1 MLDQQD
7 TIHPATSFAGRGPNP
22 TGGRRRD
29 ADYYAAQDRA
39 AVPGELPTGADRF
52 APVRLLRRN
61 GLARHLGWPSR
72 IVDHLE
78 LLVSW
83 TAPVDWKPG
92 NLRIVWHSVAETA
105 QTLGISEEQVRR
117 NERRLMELGA
127 IAWSDSSN
135 YRRDGRRDKNGRIL
149 WAYGVDLG
157 PLAGLIPQLQRQ
169 ADIHLAALEEHRDHR
184 SRLSRARRHSR
195 DALVQAVQDGRI
207 PLAAADLLS
216 SHLQDFQPHCPAVR
230 IPLQELK
237 RLCEAAERFERGLM
251 ERIRDATAPEP
262 AEPSDSTNLPA
273 PADPRCLP
281 ESITNRKHKYEV
293 VAAKQANA
301 PSDTDPYAAR
311 QEAGKGDGSPAGQ
324 VDASTQ
330 KGPPDWLILET
341 LSPRIA
347 TYLPADRTPG
357 PRDLYE
363 AANLSRCRMGISPHA
378 WGEACKVLTR
388 VGAALAVVIIAS
400 RLDAEEIRSPGGYLR
415 GLTEAAREGRFD
427 MARSLWGVV
436 HRTEQVQQD
445 HDFWS
450 DELEAHAD
458 PEGVQP

>member
-1 MLDQQD
+1 M
-7 TIHPATSFAGRGPNP
+7 
-22 TGGRRRD
+22 
-29 ADYYAAQDRA
+29 
-39 AVPGELPTGADRF
+39 PGELPAGMDRF

-61 GLARHLGWPSR
+61 GLARILGWPSR

-83 TAPVDWKPG
+83 SAPVDWQPG
-92 NLRIVWHSVAETA
+92 NLRIVWRSVAETA
-105 QTLGISEEQVRR
+105 QSLGISEEQVRR

-135 YRRDGRRDKNGRIL
+135 YRRDGRRDKDGRIL

-157 PLAGLIPQLQRQ
+157 PLAGLIPELQRR
-169 ADIHLAALEEHRDHR
+169 ADIHLAALQEHRDLR

-207 PLAAADLLS
+207 LLAAAELLD
-216 SHLQDFQPHCPAVR
+216 SHLQDFQLHCPAVR
-230 IPLQELK
+230 VPLEELR
-237 RLCEAAERFERGLM
+237 RLCEAAERFERELT
-251 ERIRDATAPEP
+251 ERIRDAATSEQ
-262 AEPSDSTNLPA
+262 EEVSDSTNLPA
-273 PADPRCLP
+273 PADPGCLP

-293 VAAKQANA
+293 VAAKQADA
-301 PSDTDPYAAR
+301 PSDTKRSAAG
-311 QEAGKGDGSPAGQ
+311 QKTGKGDGSPSGEM
-324 VDASTQ
+324 DASRRR
-330 KGPPDWLILET
+330 GPPDWLILET

-347 TYLPADRTPG
+347 EYLPVDRPPS

-363 AANLSRCRMGISPHA
+363 AANLARGRMGISPHA

-400 RLDAEEIRSPGGYLR
+400 RLDAAEIRSPGGYLR
-415 GLTEAAREGRFD
+415 GLTEAARRGRLD

-436 HRTEQVQQD
+436 HRAEHVQQD
-445 HDFWS
+445 ADFWP

>member
-1 MLDQQD
+1 M
-7 TIHPATSFAGRGPNP
+7 SFAGRGPNP

-29 ADYYAAQDRA
+29 ANYYAAQDRA
-39 AVPGELPTGADRF
+39 AVPAELPTGADRF

-61 GLARHLGWPSR
+61 GLARVLGWPGR

-83 TAPVDWKPG
+83 SAPVDWKPG
-92 NLRIVWHSVAETA
+92 NLRIVWRSVAETA
-105 QTLGISEEQVRR
+105 QALGISEEQVRR

-135 YRRDGRRDKNGRIL
+135 YRRDGRRDKEGRIL

-157 PLAGLIPQLQRQ
+157 PLAHLVPELQRR
-169 ADIHLAALEEHRDHR
+169 ADIHLAALQEHRDLR
-184 SRLSRARRHSR
+184 FRLSKVRRHSR

-207 PLAAADLLS
+207 PLAAADLLG
-216 SHLQDFQPHCPAVR
+216 SHLQDFQPHCPAIR
-230 IPLQELK
+230 IPLEELR
-237 RLCEAAERFERGLM
+237 RLCEAAERFERKLT
-251 ERIRDATAPEP
+251 EHIRDATAPEP
-262 AEPSDSTNLPA
+262 EEVSDSTNLPA
-273 PADPRCLP
+273 PAEPECLP
-281 ESITNRKHKYEV
+281 DSITNRKHKYEV
-293 VAAKQANA
+293 VAAKQTEA
-301 PSDTDPYAAR
+301 PAGTDESAAR
-311 QEAGKGDGSPAGQ
+311 QRARKGDGSPADE
-324 VDASTQ
+324 VDASRRR
-330 KGPPDWLILET
+330 GPPDWLILER

-347 TYLPADRTPG
+347 AHLPVDRAPG

-363 AANLSRCRMGISPHA
+363 AANLARSRMGISPHA

-415 GLTEAAREGRFD
+415 GLTEAAREGRFH

-436 HRTEQVQQD
+436 HRAEQVQQD
-445 HDFWS
+445 DDFWPN
-450 DELEAHAD
+450 ELEAHID
-458 PEGVQP
+458 LEGVQP